1 MSDLKDGASG
11 PTTVASSDGSSR
23 LKRLIWTAGGT
34 VFLALGLIGIALP
47 ILPTTPFLL
56 LAAACYLKGSRRMY
70 EWLTKNKLFGRYLTD
85 YMEGR
90 GIPLRAKAASL
101 CMLWTAIAASI
112 LFVIEDLILRIVL
125 LIIAAGVTIH
135 IIMIRSKRRMR

>member
-11 PTTVASSDGSSR
+11 DTTAASYDGGSR
-23 LKRLIWTAGGT
+23 LKRIVWTAGGT

-47 ILPTTPFLL
+47 VLPTTPFLL

-70 EWLTKNKLFGRYLTD
+70 EWLTNNKLFGRYLTD

-90 GIPLRAKAASL
+90 GIPFRAKAASL
-101 CMLWTAIAASI
+101 CMLWAAITASI

-125 LIIAAGVTIH
+125 LVIAAGVTIH
-135 IIMIRSKRRMR
+135 IIMIRTKRRMR